1 MAIMQTEG
9 DRKVSCLLQ
18 DMGFDVVA
26 ENFVL
31 QDYPESAV
39 GEVDLVLESGY
50 TMLLVEV
57 SGGRNAISEKK
68 RKFFDKWK
76 EGPCLERLKKKLGR
90 QPQRT
95 VRAYF
100 DLRPTPENPG
110 EPEVSGIAEPGTMN
124 RIYYGDDF
132 NRFAESVKRGGFAA
146 VDFLADFS

>member
-76 EGPCLERLKKKLGR
+76 EGPVLGALEEKARSATAKDG
-90 QPQRT
+90 QG
-95 VRAYF
+95 V
-100 DLRPTPENPG
+100 LRPPADAGESG